1 MKLLK
6 TLIFSLGILFSA
18 QAYADMMCVITPAH
32 DNPFFKAEA
41 DIAQETGEALGYDV
55 LSLDQLSRYWM
66 ALYVILFNMYSL
78 LVSDRCTPNGL
89 KS

>member
-18 QAYADMMCVITPAH
+18 NAYADLMCVITPAH

-41 DIAQETGEALGYDV
+41 DIAQETGEASYNSERTLTIRV
-55 LSLDQLSRYWM
+55 LADPDY
-66 ALYVILFNMYSL
+66 YSP
-78 LVSDRCTPNGL
+78 S
-89 KS
+89 

>member
-18 QAYADMMCVITPAH
+18 QAYADGHSMMCVITPAH

-55 LSLDQLSRYWM
+55 LSLDHGDDAKVQDTL
-66 ALYVILFNMYSL
+66 
-78 LVSDRCTPNGL
+78 
-89 KS
+89 